1 VSRLLEALH
10 RGDDARVAE
19 LLAANPDRTID
30 SARLNGDERLER
42 LLES

>member
-10 RGDDARVAE
+10 RGDDARVTD
-19 LLAANPDRTID
+19 LLAANPDRAFA

-42 LLES
+42 LLGS